1 MRLIVNTFPVPPN
14 KRTMSPAKSSPPPP
28 QKGGQHRCQVQ
39 HVGEDAV
46 GLPVVPW
53 LFKIE
58 YRVPPPMPIISPLPL
73 IKL

>member
-1 MRLIVNTFPVPPN
+1 MNTFPVPPN
-14 KRTMSPAKSSPPPP
+14 KRTMSPAKSSPAAT
-28 QKGGQHRCQVQ
+28 KRKASTAARYSTLVKTRL
-39 HVGEDAV
+39 ASRWF
-46 GLPVVPW
+46 PW